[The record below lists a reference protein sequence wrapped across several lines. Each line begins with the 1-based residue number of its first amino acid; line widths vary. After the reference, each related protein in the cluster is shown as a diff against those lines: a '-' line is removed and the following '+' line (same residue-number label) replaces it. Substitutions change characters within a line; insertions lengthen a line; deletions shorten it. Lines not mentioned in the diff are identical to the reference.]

1 MPVKDSLETA
11 EQAIRA
17 IVASDHT
24 LTVYDDYSTEENAA
38 RLDAL
43 HEELGIAVVHIRE
56 HVDHPSPNYRWVLNE
71 AQKACIANANHLVI
85 VESDVIVRQD
95 TIETYY
101 RYGSGGNRKR
111 ARRSEFPVRTCQ
123 ACESGRAMQE
133 AFLVLLHTA
142 DEQLLKGV

>member
-56 HVDHPSPNYRWVLNE
+56 HVG
-71 AQKACIANANHLVI
+71 AQRGT
-85 VESDVIVRQD
+85 ESM
-95 TIETYY
+95 Y
-101 RYGSGGNRKR
+101 
-111 ARRSEFPVRTCQ
+111 SER
-123 ACESGRAMQE
+123 
-133 AFLVLLHTA
+133 
-142 DEQLLKGV
+142 